1 MLGGM
6 NPAKMQAMMKQMG
19 IKQEEID
26 AIRVIIEKEDGKIVI
41 ENPNVVKVNM
51 QGQESWQITGDS
63 KGEGDVD
70 EDEDEEDGD
79 SEGENDSDEKES
91 EDEGFSKEDV
101 DMIVEKTGKSEDDVI
116 ESLQKTNDIAE
127 TIMELSG

>member
-1 MLGGM
+1 MFGGI

-19 IKQEEID
+19 IKQDEID
-26 AIRVIIEKEDGKIVI
+26 ADRVIIEKKDGKIII
-41 ENPNVVKVNM
+41 ENPNVVKINM

-63 KGEGDVD
+63 K
-70 EDEDEEDGD
+70 
-79 SEGENDSDEKES
+79 EGEAES
-91 EDEGFSKEDV
+91 EEDEGFSKEDI

-127 TIMELSG
+127 TIMELGG